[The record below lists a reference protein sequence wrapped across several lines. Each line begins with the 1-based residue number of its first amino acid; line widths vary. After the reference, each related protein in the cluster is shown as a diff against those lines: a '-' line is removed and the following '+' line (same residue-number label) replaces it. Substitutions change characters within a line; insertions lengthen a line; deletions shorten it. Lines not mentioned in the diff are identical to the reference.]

1 MPTEPTGIT
10 MNDTSSM
17 NDINNEWFLEP
28 SNIDKHFPKPSYRE
42 GQREAIEF
50 AIKAFN
56 SGKKFV
62 VLECPTGGGKS
73 PIGITIANMVNKTY
87 YLTITKILQ
96 DQLTGDFTNIQELK
110 GRGAYPCTFYDREG
124 QKLVDRKL
132 WTSDQLNKMI
142 AENPT
147 CSTGF
152 CRTRYNRSSTASKA
166 YKCTKCFLANSANGE
181 LSELPEGFRYCA
193 CPYYENVYRAVDAR
207 QVTMNF
213 SSFLFQTTLTRRFEE
228 PRDLLIIDECHNIEP
243 QLLDFISFS
252 ITDQHL
258 TARGIFIPKL
268 DTAYDYYVWF
278 MESKIASVL
287 KDAIKQAALE
297 DKPKLEDELA
307 RTESKFALFMKHIE
321 ASKDSCDTEWVA
333 EYEEK
338 DTRRSVTIKP
348 IYVHQFAN
356 ELLFKHGTKVLLM
369 SATVLDINVLCR
381 SLGID
386 KSQVAARR
394 MKNRFPVANRPIYL
408 RTVAKMT
415 GGVNAMPK
423 WAPQLTAAVDQIVN
437 EHQGERGIIHT
448 HNFAITD
455 WLLKKCNPLVQRR
468 LLSQYKFR
476 GDKKAML
483 DEHSKRNDS
492 ILIAPAM
499 HEGIDLADDLSRF
512 QIICKVPYANCFDN
526 LQLAKRVE
534 IDRKYYT
541 WLTALKLVQSYGR
554 SIRSA
559 TDHAMT
565 YILDES
571 IYKFLKDAAS
581 MLPEW
586 FIEAIVEENEGYQ

>member
-1 MPTEPTGIT
+1 MPIEFAGTTLC
-10 MNDTSSM
+10 
-17 NDINNEWFLEP
+17 NNADGWFLEP
-28 SNIDKHFPKPSYRE
+28 ADIDKYFPKPSYRE

-50 AIKAFN
+50 AINAFN
-56 SGKKFV
+56 AGKRFV

-73 PIGITIANMVNKTY
+73 PIGITIANMVDRAY
-87 YLTITKILQ
+87 YLTITKVLQ
-96 DQLTGDFTNIQELK
+96 DQLTGDKDFPHIQELK

-132 WTSDQLNKMI
+132 WTQDQLNHMV

-152 CRTRYNRSSTASKA
+152 CRTRYNRSSTTSKA
-166 YKCTKCFLANSANGE
+166 YKCPKCFPANDEMGGE

-193 CPYYENVYRAVDAR
+193 CPYYEHVYRALDAR

-213 SSFLFQTTLTRRFEE
+213 SSFLFQTTLTKRFQE
-228 PRDLLIIDECHNIEP
+228 PRNLLIIDECHNIES

-268 DTAYDYYVWF
+268 ETAYDYYVWF
-278 MESKIASVL
+278 MESKVADVL
-287 KDAIKQAALE
+287 RDAIKQAALDE
-297 DKPKLEDELA
+297 KPKLEDELA
-307 RTESKFALFMKHIE
+307 RTESKFALFMKRIE
-321 ASKDSCDTEWVA
+321 ASKDDGNMEWVA

-348 IYVHQFAN
+348 IYVHQFAD

-386 KSQVAARR
+386 KTQVAAKR
-394 MKNRFPVANRPIYL
+394 MRNRFPVANRLIHL

-415 GGVNAMPK
+415 GGVSAMPK
-423 WAPQLTAAVDQIVN
+423 WAPQLTAAVNEIVN
-437 EHQGERGIIHT
+437 EHRGERGIIHT

-455 WLLKKCNPLVQRR
+455 WLLKKCDLAVQRR

-483 DEHSKRNDS
+483 AEHAKRHDS
-492 ILIAPAM
+492 VLIAPAM

-526 LQLAKRVE
+526 LQLARRVE

-554 SIRSA
+554 SIRSE
-559 TDHAMT
+559 TDHAIT

-586 FIEAIVEENEGYQ
+586 FTEAIIDEE